1 MFAAPDFKKKQIVFV
16 MFHEGDKLAFSND
29 NLVVKDAD
37 GKVKLQC
44 TCYRLFLV
52 FAVGHTSIT
61 SVLIQK
67 EEIFMYV
74 QAYYRAF
81 MKELPPDQFPVFDM
95 EALK

>member
-1 MFAAPDFKKKQIVFV
+1 MFTAPDFKKKQIVFV
-16 MFHEGDKLAFSND
+16 MFHEGDKLAFNND

-61 SVLIQK
+61 SVLI
-67 EEIFMYV
+67 
-74 QAYYRAF
+74 
-81 MKELPPDQFPVFDM
+81 
-95 EALK
+95 